1 MAVAVT
7 VMGKFL
13 RRENDNAEQGPGQ
26 NPEPDEGPSMSGRQK
41 KRKTVSLTQHSRSY
55 LSFRFT
61 FTEDVMASTLVY
73 LMCGE
78 KLVNSAMV
86 PSKLKRYLQTKHLSV
101 WNKLMD
107 YFVHLC
113 KKMRNMQLF

>member
-1 MAVAVT
+1 
-7 VMGKFL
+7 
-13 RRENDNAEQGPGQ
+13 
-26 NPEPDEGPSMSGRQK
+26 
-41 KRKTVSLTQHSRSY
+41 
-55 LSFRFT
+55 
-61 FTEDVMASTLVY
+61 MASTLVY